1 LDPKN
6 PQLESLSSST
16 WVPAQ
21 RDINR
26 LHEEMANVLRKQSV
40 CELEVHHTL
49 PRQFS
54 PWFNDAGID
63 IEDYKTYLP
72 RDRHRLL
79 PNGLHTGSE
88 NWNAQWKRFFEKNQR
103 ARQNEI
109 LELLN
114 DMLKK
119 GFW

>member
-1 LDPKN
+1 
-6 PQLESLSSST
+6 
-16 WVPAQ
+16 
-21 RDINR
+21 
-26 LHEEMANVLRKQSV
+26 MANVLRKQSV